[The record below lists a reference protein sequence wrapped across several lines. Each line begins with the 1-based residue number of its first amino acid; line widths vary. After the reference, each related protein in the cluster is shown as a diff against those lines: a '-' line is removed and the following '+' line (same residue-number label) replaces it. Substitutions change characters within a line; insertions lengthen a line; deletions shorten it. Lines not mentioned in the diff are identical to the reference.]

1 MTPHIQ
7 EFVKTSGIDHQCVHA
22 ANYTLDDR
30 NAAGPQ
36 GNDSGCRWLRRSCR
50 GRELLFNY
58 IENAGH
64 PCFGRELAGC
74 FNLFYIAVAL
84 DCTQIVGKACGH
96 FSGHG
101 GRDQVI
107 DGRPTFS
114 SLALVVRRV
123 VASAFEAVLGNAFG
137 EPLAKH
143 TGDPK
148 ELVHLLRI
156 DAQARLHPNVFSKD
170 GEVLGNIFDAAEFN
184 CYWVH
189 EVAKVDEEPK
199 VWREQCWRSR

>member
-1 MTPHIQ
+1 M
-7 EFVKTSGIDHQCVHA
+7 
-22 ANYTLDDR
+22 R
-30 NAAGPQ
+30 
-36 GNDSGCRWLRRSCR
+36 
-50 GRELLFNY
+50 
-58 IENAGH
+58 
-64 PCFGRELAGC
+64 PCFGRKLAGC

-84 DCTQIVGKACGH
+84 DCTQIVGKACCH

-101 GRDQVI
+101 KRHQVI
-107 DGRPTFS
+107 NGGPTFS
-114 SLALVVRRV
+114 SLALVVGCV

-143 TGDPK
+143 AGDPK

-156 DAQARLHPNVFSKD
+156 DAQTRLHSNVFSKNRD
-170 GEVLGNIFDAAEFN
+170 VLSDIFDAAEFN
-184 CYWVH
+184 CYWIH